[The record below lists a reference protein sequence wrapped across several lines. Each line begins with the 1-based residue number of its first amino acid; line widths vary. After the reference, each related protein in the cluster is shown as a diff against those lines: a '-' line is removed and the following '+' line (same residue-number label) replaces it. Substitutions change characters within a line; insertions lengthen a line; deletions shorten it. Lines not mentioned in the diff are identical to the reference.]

1 MKKEQ
6 VLSKINPLFLKGICH
21 RGLHNSEYTENG
33 LNAFQNAIDHN
44 MAIEFDIHL
53 TTDNELIVFHDS
65 ELKRCTGKEGIVEHL
80 SSKEIKE
87 NYKLLDGEEIPT
99 LKDVFDL
106 VNEKVPVVIELKVY
120 EKNYKSL
127 AARLKQELQNI
138 KDKKNYMLISFDP
151 RALFPFKHFGIVR
164 QLLVANDHKHEYT
177 YILRRFF
184 EGVDLQYTLLKHK
197 CIQNYAK
204 KHFTNI
210 WTVESKEV
218 VDSYLPF
225 VDTITFQLMDQDY
238 IKDQL
243 IKKNIKILKDNL

>member
-6 VLSKINPLFLKGICH
+6 VLSKINPLFLQGICH

-33 LNAFQNAIDHN
+33 LKAFQNAIAHD

-53 TTDNELIVFHDS
+53 TIDNELIVFHDS
-65 ELKRCTGKEGIVEHL
+65 ELKRCTGKEGIIEHL

-99 LKDVFDL
+99 LKEVLDL
-106 VNEKVPVVIELKVY
+106 VNEQVPVVIELKVY
-120 EKNYKSL
+120 EKNYKPL
-127 AARLKQELQNI
+127 AERLKQELKNI

-164 QLLVANDHKHEYT
+164 QLLVANDNKHEYV
-177 YILRRFF
+177 YMFRHFF
-184 EGVDLQYTLLKHK
+184 EGVDLQYTFLKR
-197 CIQNYAK
+197 K
-204 KHFTNI
+204 KVQRYCKNHFSNI

-218 VDSYLPF
+218 VDSYLTYI
-225 VDTITFQLMDQDY
+225 DTITFQLMDQDY
-238 IKDQL
+238 VKEQL
-243 IKKNIKILKDNL
+243 SKKNHL